1 MIAVVQIVRG
11 DWNLFSY
18 TLEEIAN
25 SEHAALQ
32 ILDFDIL
39 RNQDRIDT
47 MEDVLKAHFGDIYE
61 TKEAQ
66 SQIARIISRMFDEI
80 VH

>member
-1 MIAVVQIVRG
+1 MMTAVQLDQG
-11 DWNLFSY
+11 DYDLFSY

-47 MEDVLKAHFGDIYE
+47 MEDVLKAHFGDMYE
-61 TKEAQ
+61 EKEAQ
-66 SQIARIISRMFDEI
+66 SQIVRIISRMFDEI
-80 VH
+80 VY

>member
-1 MIAVVQIVRG
+1 MIAVVQMVRG

-39 RNQDRIDT
+39 RNQDRIDA
-47 MEDVLKAHFGDIYE
+47 MEDVLKAHFGDMYE
-61 TKEAQ
+61 KKEAQ